1 MAISGYENED
11 KKTYHIILPEY
22 IINNKKELLEL
33 KKIVKCINKNDC
45 PYFDISYESKL
56 FWEGYDATIN
66 EDPIAI
72 KDEWNDEIDIFNGH
86 DIIEENIKI

>member
-1 MAISGYENED
+1 MPRV
-11 KKTYHIILPEY
+11 ILSIPMKDVEP
-22 IINNKKELLEL
+22 IL
-33 KKIVKCINKNDC
+33 KGIRWQKMQINDC